1 MIEVQGIT
9 KSYGAFEALKGIS
22 FEVRQGEILGL
33 LGPNGAGKTTL
44 MRILTCFLP
53 ATSGHATV
61 AGFDV
66 ETQSLEVRRRLGYLP
81 ESVPLYGEMRVR
93 EYLDFVGQAKGLSTA
108 ERLQQATL
116 AMAETGTDAVSGKL
130 IRQLSKGYRQRVGLA
145 QALLGD
151 PEVLILDEPT
161 VGLDPRQI
169 ADIRGLIK
177 SLAGRRTIILS
188 THILPEVQAL
198 CSQVVIINQGQIIE
212 QDSPAN
218 LAKKLAKGNKVLAQ
232 VAGPQDAVLRMLAG
246 LAGAQKVGIQEDLGD
261 GLVSYLVETSKEADL
276 RPAIAKAVVQQGWD
290 LKELRFVGLELE
302 DVFLRLVT
310 REEHKGEGEVAA

>member
-1 MIEVQGIT
+1 
-9 KSYGAFEALKGIS
+9 
-22 FEVRQGEILGL
+22 
-33 LGPNGAGKTTL
+33 
-44 MRILTCFLP
+44 
-53 ATSGHATV
+53 
-61 AGFDV
+61 
-66 ETQSLEVRRRLGYLP
+66 
-81 ESVPLYGEMRVR
+81 
-93 EYLDFVGQAKGLSTA
+93 
-108 ERLQQATL
+108 
-116 AMAETGTDAVSGKL
+116 
-130 IRQLSKGYRQRVGLA
+130 
-145 QALLGD
+145 
-151 PEVLILDEPT
+151 
-161 VGLDPRQI
+161 
-169 ADIRGLIK
+169 
-177 SLAGRRTIILS
+177 
-188 THILPEVQAL
+188 
-198 CSQVVIINQGQIIE
+198 VVIINQGQIIE